1 MNIFIWAASR
11 LPSTYQEVERIQS
24 SWTQYIDTWKT
35 VSGDVK
41 ADYTYMP
48 KETVT
53 SSTAWWL
60 LVFIDNDRR
69 NNWFGS
75 SNTYTYY
82 GGNTSNNEGYT
93 VWTLQQDV
101 LCHDIVAKSWCSRTL
116 NWTTVSYVPSSSYP
130 SPTWTLKLFVSQRA
144 GSITNYWKTRMYSFK
159 RWDSWVLTQDLIPC
173 YRKSDNVIGL
183 YDLVNNQFYTNSWT
197 GTFSKWAD
205 VYINELKMA
214 YLWAGT
220 ITETYT
226 VPNTSNT
233 TNSVSIYK
241 SGYKIKSI
249 TRTTTASNSATWA
262 NYDMRIRNW
271 TSWGNYFVWR
281 SWIGSNETS
290 SKTYKL
296 TFSQNSTETDL
307 WTSSGYSY
315 AYTTINIVD
324 TINSDGTWTS
334 QYWSHNNSGSFSSN
348 STAMSVLNWLF
359 SWNDTVG
366 YFRTNASW
374 AALSNNT
381 ITVVYE
387 AV

>member
-1 MNIFIWAASR
+1 MSIFIWAASR

-35 VSGDVK
+35 VSWDVS
-41 ADYTYMP
+41 ATYTYMP
-48 KETVT
+48 KEYVD
-53 SSTAWWL
+53 SSTAGGV
-60 LVFIDNDRR
+60 LVWMDNGWKV
-69 NNWFGS
+69 NGFGS
-75 SNTYTYY
+75 WNVYVYFWNQTSSWAWVTLGTLTQDTMYTDVCSKNWCSRN
-82 GGNTSNNEGYT
+82 GGT
-93 VWTLQQDV
+93 VWTPP
-101 LCHDIVAKSWCSRTL
+101 S
-116 NWTTVSYVPSSSYP
+116 TTTAPSG
-130 SPTWTLKLFVSQRA
+130 TLKLFVFQRS
-144 GSITNYWKTRMYSFK
+144 GSITKYYKTRMYSFK
-159 RWDSWVLTQDLIPC
+159 RWDSWVLTQDLVPC
-173 YRKSDNVIGL
+173 YRKSDSVIWV
-183 YDLVNNQFYTNSWT
+183 YDLVNNQFFSNAWT
-197 GTFSKWAD
+197 WTFTKWAD
-205 VYINELKMA
+205 VYINELKKA
-214 YLWAGT
+214 YLWEAT

-249 TRTTTASNSATWA
+249 TWNTTASNSATWA

-271 TSWGNYFVWR
+271 TSWGNYFVWW

-296 TFSQNSTETDL
+296 TYSSNSTETDL
-307 WTSSGYSY
+307 WTSSGYGY

-334 QYWSHNNSGSFSSN
+334 QYWSHNNSGNFTSN
-348 STAMSVLNWLF
+348 STAMSVLSWLF
-359 SWNDTVG
+359 SWSDTVA
-366 YFRTNASW
+366 YFRTNNSW
-374 AALSNNT
+374 AKLNDNT